1 MIGGPIE
8 YKVSRTASPNALV
21 LTNQS
26 GRLPSSVVLGGGQ
39 IFITNVTAT
48 NAEEH
53 VAPIEYVP
61 NTKPEN
67 KVLLSCSSDT
77 TAITV
82 HFEAEGGSGENFTP
96 IVSIGDVSCEIDSL
110 EQISDRYYRGSIDI
124 AITGSGD
131 VDVVSS
137 TGQSTSVNVTL
148 GTRPIVLSVTQLGD
162 LPGIQTELK
171 ENDVVSIEVTADMD
185 FKYIE
190 VAGFGAGKQ
199 QDPYLVTPATIANI
213 PIYIAAH
220 ASLTQSPVKARVI
233 TEDGS
238 TSKWFTSGEIFPCN
252 NQRPTFTDTGI
263 TYPEGQGALK
273 IGEDAIVDITVEHFD
288 TIEYSSL
295 ESQVIIPDPT
305 TYAEI
310 KTVAYANGDYNISTA
325 NYRIEATRTA
335 NDAPNTHNTVVKI
348 ANVKPQIDISVPA
361 ARLRSGGE
369 NGTVIQSYSVSLTS
383 NQYLIEAPSIVATA
397 DMGALIGAMVGSGK
411 SWSQSIQVSD
421 SHTKGDGTFSGLTA
435 TNLAGMVQEDIRSGA
450 EYVVG
455 GFVSRDLPL
464 AGFQTVVSMNVMV
477 KTTGN
482 LQAQWLNTGG
492 TLLKSL
498 VFQEPGTTDPSEGGY
513 TIDGINLSD
522 TDVILLDSAIAGWS
536 DPTIIRIEESA

>member
-1 MIGGPIE
+1 MNTGIHIG
-8 YKVSRTASPNALV
+8 
-21 LTNQS
+21 
-26 GRLPSSVVLGGGQ
+26 LGGVSGGGGGF
-39 IFITNVTAT
+39 IFITNVTPTADG
-48 NAEEH
+48 N
-53 VAPIEYVP
+53 VAP
-61 NTKPEN
+61 NTHLSGTVPEN

-77 TAITV
+77 PLITV
-82 HFEAEGGSGENFTP
+82 SFEAEGGGGEDFTP
-96 IVSIGDVSCEIDSL
+96 LVKIGDTYCDNLQAIN
-110 EQISDRYYRGSIDI
+110 DRYFSGSIDI
-124 AITGSGD
+124 DITDVGTGD
-131 VDVVSS
+131 VRIISS
-137 TGQSTSVNVTL
+137 AGQNASVYVTL
-148 GTRPIVLSVTQLGD
+148 GAPPVVLSVTQFGD
-162 LPGIQTELK
+162 LPGTQTELK
-171 ENDVVSIEVTADMD
+171 EDDVVSIKVTADMD
-185 FKYIE
+185 FTSIE

-199 QDPYLVTPATIANI
+199 QVPYAVTPATIANI

-455 GFVSRDLPL
+455 GFVSRDLALP
-464 AGFQTVVSMNVMV
+464 AGQTEVNMEVMV
-477 KTTGN
+477 KDTDKLNMQWSVRGGDMEFQPIDTT
-482 LQAQWLNTGG
+482 TI
-492 TLLKSL
+492 
-498 VFQEPGTTDPSEGGY
+498 VDRYY
-513 TIDGINLSD
+513 TILAINAKPA
-522 TDVILLDSAIAGWS
+522 TIKLLDPLASGWS
-536 DPTIIRIEESA
+536 NASTITIEEQA